1 MGRPLNK
8 KYFGNRNIGSLS
20 TITDN
25 GIGGQGVAS
34 VTLGGTWAGF
44 SAVTT
49 TVTFSAPQLP
59 TGVTATGTAIIN
71 GGGAVTGVNVTEKG
85 SGYTSAPTVTISDP
99 DPGPETTGTATA
111 VLTVNT
117 GAVSSVTNQEP
128 AIVAHAKTTVAGT
141 DKIADI
147 VKQES
152 SHRYLVRTADGIAQ
166 CKLVA
171 TTSISEGQ
179 MYITATDTT
188 GSTYYV
194 TKLTARKAILTRKTS
209 AGAGWLFAT
218 GAVTGWTMGSPTA
231 TTVQVENALS

>member
-25 GIGGQGVAS
+25 GIGGQGVAG
-34 VTLGGTWAGF
+34 VTLGGTWSGF
-44 SAVTT
+44 DAVTT
-49 TVTFSAPQLP
+49 TVTFGAPQLP
-59 TGVTATGTAIIN
+59 NGVRALGAAIIN
-71 GGGAVTGVNVTEKG
+71 GGGAVTGVNITEKG
-85 SGYTSAPTVTISDP
+85 SGYTAAPAVTIADP
-99 DPGPETTGTATA
+99 DAGVETTGTATA
-111 VLTVNT
+111 VLTT
-117 GAVSSVTNQEP
+117 DSGPVSSVTNQEN
-128 AIVAHAKTTVAGT
+128 AIIAHAKTTSGGS

-171 TTSISEGQ
+171 TAGIAEGQ

-209 AGAGWLFAT
+209 AGSGWLFAT

-231 TTVQVENALS
+231 TAVQVENA